1 MSGNGQLD
9 DGTILSGTMNLNC
22 NAMLKRWT
30 QIQEQSDKAILGIGD
45 EVLGKNLHI
54 AMGLS
59 SMNDERK
66 KDASVF
72 SDAPW
77 GQQVW
82 KWDKEGQQLI
92 RLFGIQWKPR
102 QTNHWIGTHVVKLHK
117 VFNRHME
124 HDLIFSSMC

>member
-92 RLFGIQWKPR
+92 RLFGIQ
-102 QTNHWIGTHVVKLHK
+102 
-117 VFNRHME
+117 
-124 HDLIFSSMC
+124 